1 MKLQRLFLLCGALS
15 ISALNFGCND
25 KQDATVYQVAKE
37 TPAPATSAPK
47 SDAMPEATPPSGHP
61 MVGAAGNIPAAAP
74 GGKVAPEVNVGAAP
88 AQWKMKAPTS
98 MRLAS
103 FEVTGEKGA
112 TAEISLIILNGA
124 AGGVLDNV
132 NRWQSQLG
140 QPDLTAESLAQ
151 KAQIVD
157 SPLGKITV
165 VDLQGLPK
173 DADAAKDGR
182 IVAGIVP
189 NDGMVFFFKMR
200 GNAELVG
207 AQKDDFVKWMSKVQI
222 GADKTS
228 SDTASPSP
236 AVASPAPDNAPA
248 PEASPTPAK

>member
-15 ISALNFGCND
+15 ISALNSGCND
-25 KQDATVYQVAKE
+25 KQDATVYKAAKE
-37 TPAPATSAPK
+37 TPAPATAAPK
-47 SDAMPEATPPSGHP
+47 SDAMPVAPPSGHP
-61 MVGAAGNIPAAAP
+61 TVGAAGDMPAIPS
-74 GGKVAPEVNVGAAP
+74 GKVAPEVNVGAVP

-112 TAEISLIILNGA
+112 TADISLIILNGA

-165 VDLQGLPK
+165 VDIQGLPK

-207 AQKDDFVKWMSKVQI
+207 AQKEDFLKWMSKVQI

-228 SDTASPSP
+228 PDTVSPSP
-236 AVASPAPDNAPA
+236 TVASPAPDNAPA
-248 PEASPTPAK
+248 PEASPIPAK

>member
-15 ISALNFGCND
+15 ISVLNSGCND
-25 KQDATVYQVAKE
+25 KQDATVYKVAKE
-37 TPAPATSAPK
+37 TPAPGMAASK
-47 SDAMPEATPPSGHP
+47 SGAMPEAMPPSGHP
-61 MVGAAGNIPAAAP
+61 MVGAAGNTTASVPS
-74 GGKVAPEVNVGAAP
+74 GKVAPEVNIGTP
-88 AQWKMKAPTS
+88 PPQWKMKAPSS

-103 FEVTGEKGA
+103 FEVTSEKGA

-151 KAQIVD
+151 KAQIID
-157 SPLGKITV
+157 SPIGKITV

-182 IVAGIVP
+182 IVAGIAP
-189 NDGMVFFFKMR
+189 YDGMVFFFKMR

-207 AQKDDFVKWMSKVQI
+207 TQKDDFVKWMSQVQI
-222 GADKTS
+222 VADKTS
-228 SDTASPSP
+228 PEPSP
-236 AVASPAPDNAPA
+236 AVASPAPANAPA
-248 PEASPTPAK
+248 PEASPIPAK